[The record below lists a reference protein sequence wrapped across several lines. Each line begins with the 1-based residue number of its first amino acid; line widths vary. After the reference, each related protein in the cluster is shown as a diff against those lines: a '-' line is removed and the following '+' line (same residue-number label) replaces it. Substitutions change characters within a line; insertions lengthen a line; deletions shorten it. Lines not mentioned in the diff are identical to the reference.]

1 MVNKLKKIAVFV
13 DVQNIYYT
21 TRQAYSRQFNY
32 RKLWQ
37 KISAEGEI
45 VLANAYAIE
54 RNDEQQHKFQSALKH
69 IGFDI
74 KLKPFIQRSDG
85 SAKGDWD
92 VGITIDV
99 LEVAKDVDT
108 VVLLS
113 GDGDF
118 DLLLTKIK
126 QKYAVSAEVY
136 GVQSLTANSLI
147 QAATIYHPI
156 EADLLL

>member
-1 MVNKLKKIAVFV
+1 MQKIAVFV

-21 TRQAYSRQFNY
+21 TRDAYQRQFNY
-32 RKLWQ
+32 RMLWQ
-37 KISAEGEI
+37 ELAAQGEI
-45 VLANAYAIE
+45 VVANAYAIQ
-54 RNDEQQHKFQSALKH
+54 RSDDQQHKFQKALKH

-74 KLKPFIQRSDG
+74 KLKPYIQRADG

-99 LEVAKDVDT
+99 IAAAANKDIDT

-118 DLLLTKIK
+118 DMLLTHV
-126 QKYAVSAEVY
+126 KYQYGVKTVVY
-136 GVQSLTANSLI
+136 GVANLTANSLI
-147 QAATIYHPI
+147 NAADSYHKI
-156 EADLLL
+156 EPSLLL

>member
-1 MVNKLKKIAVFV
+1 MKKIAVFV

-21 TRQAYSRQFNY
+21 TRDTYGGQFDYRQ
-32 RKLWQ
+32 LWQ
-37 KISAEGEI
+37 KIGAQGEI
-45 VLANAYAIE
+45 VAAYAYAID
-54 RNDEQQHKFQSALKH
+54 RNDARQIKFQNALRK
-69 IGFDI
+69 IGFTV

-99 LEVAKDVDT
+99 LEAAKDVDV

-118 DLLLTKIK
+118 AVLLDKI
-126 QKYAVSAEVY
+126 QKDYAVSAEVY
-136 GVQSLTANSLI
+136 GVPKLTANSLI
-147 QAATIYHPI
+147 DAASVYHRI
-156 EADLLL
+156 DEEMLM